1 MTEAEVVDLLRPR
14 SGRARRAIATDGEPM
29 EAQVIVQAA
38 ASASADD
45 EYAYYVA
52 RVGIPLS
59 ADEGRYF
66 LYSNEIH
73 RVRGCGDW

>member
-1 MTEAEVVDLLRPR
+1 
-14 SGRARRAIATDGEPM
+14 M